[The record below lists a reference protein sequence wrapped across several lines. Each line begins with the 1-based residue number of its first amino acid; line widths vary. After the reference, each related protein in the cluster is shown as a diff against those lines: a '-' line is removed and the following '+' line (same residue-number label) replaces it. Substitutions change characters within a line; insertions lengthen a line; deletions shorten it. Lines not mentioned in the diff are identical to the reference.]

1 MDRDDVVAHN
11 RAAWD
16 KEVAND
22 NEWTRPV
29 SPAVIERAR
38 AGDWSV
44 VLIGYE
50 PVPAEWL
57 PTSLVGVDLLC
68 LASGGGQQGPVLAA
82 AGATVTVFDN
92 SPSQLKQDEGV
103 AKRDHLALRTV
114 LGDMRDL
121 SAFEDSSFDLV
132 FNPVSNLFCPEL
144 GSVWRECFRVL
155 RPGGS
160 LLTGFVNPDI
170 YLFDFELLDTR
181 GELVVRHR
189 LPFSDVTHTTAEE
202 RDRLYGPGAALEYSH
217 TLTEQIGG
225 QLECGFLLTHFA
237 EAPHHSDATAEYM
250 SGYFATRA
258 IKPALAPS

>member
-1 MDRDDVVAHN
+1 
-11 RAAWD
+11 
-16 KEVAND
+16 
-22 NEWTRPV
+22 
-29 SPAVIERAR
+29 
-38 AGDWSV
+38 
-44 VLIGYE
+44 
-50 PVPAEWL
+50 
-57 PTSLVGVDLLC
+57 
-68 LASGGGQQGPVLAA
+68 
-82 AGATVTVFDN
+82 
-92 SPSQLKQDEGV
+92 
-103 AKRDHLALRTV
+103 
-114 LGDMRDL
+114 MRDL
-121 SAFEDSSFDLV
+121 SDFEDSSFDLV

-258 IKPALAPS
+258 IKPTLAPG